1 MNLQEMVFRALLDFE
16 AQGEIYIE
24 KERVTLGCMANGS
37 EMETVRKFLNTVEL
51 QEKFK
56 DYPLSEINNAVQS
69 LVEKDFIKARR
80 VTTTTGVNFY
90 ERGIKVFYFEK
101 IGLAQKLILTSLL
114 FYLYLRRIK

>member
-24 KERVTLGCMANGS
+24 KERVALGCMANGS

-56 DYPLSEINNAVQS
+56 DYPLSEINKAVQS
-69 LVEKDFIKARR
+69 LVEKDFIKARI
-80 VTTTTGVNFY
+80 VTTTTGVTFY
-90 ERGIKVFYFEK
+90 E
-101 IGLAQKLILTSLL
+101 LL
-114 FYLYLRRIK
+114 KTECDLDEFLEG